1 MKFMTLECDTHTML
15 SSLLRPVAGGWISH
29 AKLASVKCIHPQK
42 VCGVRQHMLPVC
54 SLQWE
59 YMQRRMN
66 LVCGFVSGLIG
77 GQEFPCCNCIGK
89 LLLMCRNFQWP
100 GMLYY
105 VMLVCRNFHAT
116 NVLSIKLKLEFSLLC
131 YCLHSEFSPGLQ
143 CRQCTLPPKQ
153 ARESRER
160 EDHEYHAVLVKA

>member
-1 MKFMTLECDTHTML
+1 ML

-89 LLLMCRNFQWP
+89 LLLMCMQ
-100 GMLYY
+100 
-105 VMLVCRNFHAT
+105 
-116 NVLSIKLKLEFSLLC
+116 EFSMARNVVLC
-131 YCLHSEFSPGLQ
+131 NAGVQEFS
-143 CRQCTLPPKQ
+143 CNKCFK
-153 ARESRER
+153 
-160 EDHEYHAVLVKA
+160 